1 MPHLFAFLLFLLFA
15 VPSYATTA
23 DELKAKIDNYN
34 KLYEEYRALVNENN
48 KLFKIGEENAGQC
61 LFYVE
66 QFKKQQTDKNMVQM
80 LKCLIPSYNELIS
93 LIIKMDEEHKI
104 FQKLLQLE
112 DELDSK
118 KALLQFEE
126 KLLLLDDNK

>member
-1 MPHLFAFLLFLLFA
+1 M
-15 VPSYATTA
+15 
-23 DELKAKIDNYN
+23 K
-34 KLYEEYRALVNENN
+34 
-48 KLFKIGEENAGQC
+48 NAGQC

-93 LIIKMDEEHKI
+93 LIIKMDEEHKM

>member
-1 MPHLFAFLLFLLFA
+1 
-15 VPSYATTA
+15 
-23 DELKAKIDNYN
+23 
-34 KLYEEYRALVNENN
+34 
-48 KLFKIGEENAGQC
+48 
-61 LFYVE
+61 
-66 QFKKQQTDKNMVQM
+66 
-80 LKCLIPSYNELIS
+80 
-93 LIIKMDEEHKI
+93 MDEEHKM

>member
-1 MPHLFAFLLFLLFA
+1 
-15 VPSYATTA
+15 
-23 DELKAKIDNYN
+23 
-34 KLYEEYRALVNENN
+34 
-48 KLFKIGEENAGQC
+48 
-61 LFYVE
+61 
-66 QFKKQQTDKNMVQM
+66 M

-93 LIIKMDEEHKI
+93 LIIKMDEEHKM